1 MNDNFAQ
8 RLMRIKTDIRDLKTA
23 QLVQSSSVASV
34 AYGRLSVPGAG
45 IYKWRI
51 EYEDDGET
59 TPPLIDIPNIGYFGL
74 SILDYDPDT
83 NSQELQFIWQE
94 NYDTD
99 YGDFFL
105 TSSRQIRSFT
115 QEF

>member
-34 AYGRLSVPGAG
+34 GHGVIDVPGAG
-45 IYKWRI
+45 NYKWLI
-51 EYEDDGET
+51 QYEDDGER
-59 TPPLIDIPNIGYFGL
+59 TPPLIDLPNMGFYQL
-74 SILDYDPDT
+74 AILDYDPDT
-83 NSQELQFIWQE
+83 NTQEIQFFWNE
-94 NYDTD
+94 NYE
-99 YGDFFL
+99 YGPDGFFF

-115 QEF
+115 PEF

>member
-23 QLVQSSSVASV
+23 QLIQSNSVASV
-34 AYGRLSVPGAG
+34 AHGRLTVPGAG
-45 IYKWRI
+45 VFEWLI
-51 EYEDDGET
+51 EYEEDGET
-59 TPPLIDIPNIGYFGL
+59 TPPLVDIPTNYFFNL
-74 SILDYDPDT
+74 AILDYDPNT
-83 NSQELQFIWQE
+83 NTQKLQFVWQE

-115 QEF
+115 RLS

>member
-23 QLVQSSSVASV
+23 QLVQSNSVASV
-34 AYGRLSVPGAG
+34 ANGTLTVPGAG
-45 IYKWRI
+45 IFEWLI

-59 TPPLIDIPNIGYFGL
+59 TPPLIDIPTNYFFNL
-74 SILDYDPDT
+74 SILDYDPNT
-83 NSQELQFIWQE
+83 NTQKLQFVWQE

-115 QEF
+115 RLS